1 MKKLICRRK
10 NKMRYQYKAFH
21 IDGISLDRDLAV
33 KDIKQSLSNIEELN
47 VSTVNYSN
55 ENEIKEFVN
64 KFSEFKPN
72 RNFKVG
78 ELGVWAS
85 NYQAWNEFLKSDY
98 DALLLFEDDIKIDDN
113 FLDGM
118 NEYLNRLPSGW
129 DFFSPY
135 VHWWQSENIYNSYRD
150 DIGDEDLCR
159 SYQSWSLAC
168 YFISKNGIKK
178 ALEDLKNGFED
189 PVDWYIFKNKELFN
203 IYTLK
208 PGSNKYCDLLYLNTT
223 IQEENMNNYPNWF
236 AMGAYWFFQKHLTN
250 LQGKE
255 NLQFLQIG
263 TYTGD
268 ASVWMMDYVLTHP
281 SSYLTDVDTWEGSEE
296 QIHKSFDWK
305 NVEET
310 YNEKVFKYSNII
322 KEKTTSVEFLNS
334 AKKDYYDFI
343 YIDGDHTEAAVY
355 QDAVLSWDKLKSGG
369 ILGFDDYTWWHESGL
384 DSMRPGPAIDKFVE
398 EYKDNL
404 EILDIGVQ
412 YWVKKK

>member
-1 MKKLICRRK
+1 MMRDLKTILSIMKKLICRRK

-118 NEYLNRLPSGW
+118 NEYLNRLPSDW

-178 ALEDLKNGFED
+178 ALEDL
-189 PVDWYIFKNKELFN
+189 
-203 IYTLK
+203 
-208 PGSNKYCDLLYLNTT
+208 
-223 IQEENMNNYPNWF
+223 
-236 AMGAYWFFQKHLTN
+236 
-250 LQGKE
+250 
-255 NLQFLQIG
+255 
-263 TYTGD
+263 
-268 ASVWMMDYVLTHP
+268 
-281 SSYLTDVDTWEGSEE
+281 
-296 QIHKSFDWK
+296 
-305 NVEET
+305 
-310 YNEKVFKYSNII
+310 
-322 KEKTTSVEFLNS
+322 
-334 AKKDYYDFI
+334 
-343 YIDGDHTEAAVY
+343 
-355 QDAVLSWDKLKSGG
+355 
-369 ILGFDDYTWWHESGL
+369 
-384 DSMRPGPAIDKFVE
+384 
-398 EYKDNL
+398 
-404 EILDIGVQ
+404 
-412 YWVKKK
+412 

>member
-1 MKKLICRRK
+1 MK
-10 NKMRYQYKAFH
+10 NPTTYQYKIFH
-21 IDGISLDRDLAV
+21 LDGISTDRDLATS
-33 KDIKQSLSNIEELN
+33 SLKSRLADVPELN
-47 VSTVNYSN
+47 VSTINYSD
-55 ENEIKEFVN
+55 EYEIK
-64 KFSEFKPN
+64 KFISKFPKFKPN

-78 ELGVWAS
+78 ELGIWAS
-85 NYQAWNEFLKSDY
+85 NYQAWSEFLDSKY
-98 DALLLFEDDIKIDDN
+98 DCLLLFEDDIKIDDN
-113 FLDGM
+113 FLQGM
-118 NEYLNRLPSGW
+118 DDYLNRLPNNW

-135 VHWWQSENIYNSYRD
+135 VHWWQSQNIYNSYRD
-150 DIGDEDLCR
+150 NIGDTDICS

-168 YFISKNGIKK
+168 YFISKNGVKK
-178 ALEDLKNGFED
+178 ALEDLNNGFND
-189 PVDWYIFKNKELFN
+189 PVDWYIYKNKELFN

-236 AMGAYWFFQKHLTN
+236 AMGAYWFFQKHLTS

-268 ASVWMMDYVLTHP
+268 ASVWMMDNVLTHP
-281 SSYLTDVDTWEGSEE
+281 NSILTDVDTWEGSEE
-296 QIHKSFDWK
+296 QVHKEFDWK

-310 YNEKVFKYSNII
+310 YDEKVSKYNNII
-322 KEKTTSVEFLNS
+322 KEKSTSVEFLNS
-334 AKKDYYDFI
+334 APKDYYDFI

-384 DSMRPGPAIDKFVE
+384 DSMRPGPAVDRFVKE
-398 EYKDNL
+398 HAGQLDV
-404 EILDIGVQ
+404 LDINIQ